1 MSTYDEIR
9 ASLVAD
15 LSLSHVFYHDAE
27 YEADDLLQ
35 RLKKEWAHELA
46 EEIRDFAAKRLQI
59 DSDDETYGMH
69 MAADLIDP
77 KFEKTCPYTHAHT
90 RHWCG
95 YEQCRD
101 S

>member
-1 MSTYDEIR
+1 MSEIEDEIR

-15 LSLSHVFYHDAE
+15 LSLSHIFYHEAE
-27 YEADDLLQ
+27 DSADSALK
-35 RLKKEWAHELA
+35 RLKDQWAHELA
-46 EEIRDFAAKRLQI
+46 EEIRLEAQRYGANDWSNGFRSAA
-59 DSDDETYGMH
+59 TM
-69 MAADLIDP
+69 IDP
-77 KFEKTCPYTHAHT
+77 HSREENPCPYTHAHT